1 MHIETGASAIH
12 EITSGSPVW
21 CGDHLAGKVDRLLW
35 DSARKVTELVVK
47 HGFPTRLRRVP
58 VEQVEEVF
66 GNNVHLRVSAEG
78 GEAEG
83 LRTLNCQERG
93 GKTEERRGKS
103 GKS

>member
-66 GNNVHLRVSAEG
+66 GNNVHLRVSAE
-78 GEAEG
+78 EFERLPEFDP
-83 LRTLNCQERG
+83 LR
-93 GKTEERRGKS
+93 
-103 GKS
+103 